1 MQNPLPPTTLV
12 IFGITGDLAQRKL
25 LPALYNLAAYGM
37 LPDTFRMVGATR
49 QTVTSTE
56 ILQRLPEFV
65 EDIDPS
71 VVAWLADR
79 LDIAT
84 MNLIDVNDYVALR
97 ATLDKIETNAGV
109 CMHRLFY
116 LAIPAQTYA
125 PVVERLADAGLNQ
138 ACQHGTGDSRL
149 LIEKPFGFDT
159 HSAEE
164 LIAILTD
171 AFVEKQT
178 YRIDHYLAKETA
190 QNILTFRFNNAV
202 FRGLWSNKHI
212 RNITITASET
222 LGIEGRATFYEQTG
236 ALRDLIQSHLL
247 QLLALITMEEPS
259 AFRADAIHK
268 QKLALLQAITPIAP
282 NMVTQKAVRGQY
294 DGYRSEVK
302 NSGSATETFAAVRL
316 EIKNERW
323 RGVPIIIQ
331 TGKALAEKRIQIT
344 VVFGEKDHPEH
355 TNTLAINIQPNEGI
369 DLQLLAK
376 EPGFTQA
383 MQPVTMTFRYDQVF
397 AEHTQ
402 PDAYERVISDAIRGD
417 RALFTT
423 SDEVLVSWRIIE
435 HVLAE
440 WAKNDSKLTVYKKG
454 STGPDISLLQ
464 D

>member
-1 MQNPLPPTTLV
+1 MQNLPPTTLV

-25 LPALYNLAAYGM
+25 LPALYNLASYGM
-37 LPDTFRMVGATR
+37 LPDSFRIVGATR
-49 QTVTSTE
+49 QTVTNTE
-56 ILQRLPEFV
+56 ILQRLPEFIKTV
-65 EDIDPS
+65 DTT
-71 VVAWLADR
+71 VVNWLADR

-84 MNLIDVNDYVALR
+84 MDLLDANDYVALGN
-97 ATLDKIETNAGV
+97 TLNKIEDTAGV

-159 HSAEE
+159 QSAKD
-164 LIAILTD
+164 LIAILTN
-171 AFVEKQT
+171 AFAEKQT

-212 RNITITASET
+212 QRITITAAET
-222 LGIEGRATFYEQTG
+222 LGIEGRVTFYEQTG

-247 QLLALITMEEPS
+247 QLLALVTMEEPT

-268 QKLALLQAITPIAP
+268 QKQALLQAITPIAP
-282 NMVTQKAVRGQY
+282 NMVAKDAIRGQY
-294 DGYRSEVK
+294 DGYRSEVQ
-302 NSGSATETFAAVRL
+302 NDHSATETFAAIRL
-316 EIKNERW
+316 EIANERW

-331 TGKALAEKRIQIT
+331 TGKALAEKLIQIT
-344 VVFGEKDHPEH
+344 VVFGEKDHPGH
-355 TNTLAINIQPNEGI
+355 TNTLNINIQPNEGI

-383 MQPVTMTFRYDQVF
+383 MHPVSMAFRYDQVF
-397 AEHTQ
+397 AKHTH
-402 PDAYERVISDAIRGD
+402 PDAYERVLSDAIRGD

-423 SDEVLVSWRIIE
+423 SDEVLVSWRIVE
-435 HVLAE
+435 HVLSE
-440 WAKNDSKLTVYKKG
+440 WSKNGADLHVYQKG
-454 STGPDISLLQ
+454 SNGPDVTDLNR
-464 D
+464 

>member
-1 MQNPLPPTTLV
+1 MQNPLPPTSLV

-25 LPALYNLAAYGM
+25 LPALYNLASYGM
-37 LPDTFRMVGATR
+37 LPDTFRIVGATR
-49 QTVTSTE
+49 RTVTSAD
-56 ILQRLPEFV
+56 ILQRLPEFIP
-65 EDIDPS
+65 DIDKS
-71 VVAWLADR
+71 VVAWLSAR
-79 LDIAT
+79 LKVVT
-84 MNLIDVNDYVALR
+84 MDLLDANDYVALGD
-97 ATLDKIETNAGV
+97 TLDHIENKAGV

-138 ACQHGTGDSRL
+138 ACQHGTSDSRL

-159 HSAEE
+159 RSAEE
-164 LIAILTD
+164 LIAILTE
-171 AFVEKQT
+171 AFAEKQT

-212 RNITITASET
+212 QSITITASEK
-222 LGIEGRATFYEQTG
+222 LGIEGRTIFYEQTG

-247 QLLALITMEEPS
+247 QLLALVTMEEPT

-282 NMVTQKAVRGQY
+282 NMVAARSVRGQY
-294 DGYRSEVK
+294 DSYKTEVQ
-302 NSGSATETFAAVRL
+302 SDHSTTETFAALRL
-316 EIKNERW
+316 EIANARW
-323 RGVPIIIQ
+323 KGVPIIIQ
-331 TGKALAEKRIQIT
+331 TGKALARKLIQIAI
-344 VVFGEKDHPEH
+344 VFGEKDHAEH
-355 TNTLAINIQPNEGI
+355 TNTLTINIQPNEGI

-376 EPGFTQA
+376 EPGFNQA
-383 MQPVTMTFRYDQVF
+383 MHPVTMAFRYDQVF
-397 AEHTQ
+397 AGHTQ
-402 PDAYERVISDAIRGD
+402 PDAYERVIRDAIRGD

-440 WAKNDSKLTVYKKG
+440 WGKNDTGLQIYQKG
-454 STGPDISLLQ
+454 SHGPDVSRLQ
-464 D
+464 Q